1 MSRSPERL
9 TPMKLP
15 TAKLRPLK
23 LQKDMPA
30 KKALKQVLPTA
41 LFASVKARSTKVAEG
56 SSNVVKSLQSVKES
70 KSVKVALN
78 LLLVRPW
85 VLLLGFWAISLVGGA
100 LALEGMLSPRRLT
113 MDLPEA
119 VVEPEPVRT
128 SSLISI
134 SQSSDEIAGDAT
146 AQPVSEEVSPV
157 AVESASGL
165 PVLPLVG
172 FVGACAAGCLVMSRR
187 RAMARLSSARA
198 KGRVRKVR
206 ARTGTPVKAGVK
218 KPVVKKPVV
227 RQPVMAAVRSGAQKP
242 GTQKSGAQKSGAQ
255 KSGLQKA
262 GIPKT
267 VEKVAVASAAP
278 RQKKRRQRPRKAAG
292 VRPAAVGTSVVASR
306 ATAQRVIAKPQ
317 GGKRTTRR
325 SMRAASR
332 RQPMVSVVPAG
343 EANALDWPQGS
354 LAHQLDVRHRQAM

>member
-1 MSRSPERL
+1 MSRPSERS

-23 LQKDMPA
+23 LQKNTSV
-30 KKALKQVLPTA
+30 KKVAKQVLPGSLIT
-41 LFASVKARSTKVAEG
+41 SVKAQSSKVAEG

-70 KSVKVALN
+70 KGAKVALN

-85 VLLLGFWAISLVGGA
+85 VLLLGFWAVSLVGGA
-100 LALEGMLSPRRLT
+100 LALEGILSPRRLT

-119 VVEPEPVRT
+119 VVEAEPVQT

-134 SQSSDEIAGDAT
+134 SQSPDEIAGDAT
-146 AQPVSEEVSPV
+146 AEPVSAGVAPV
-157 AVESASGL
+157 AVDGASGL
-165 PVLPLVG
+165 PMLPLAG

-206 ARTGTPVKAGVK
+206 AQAGSSVKAGGK
-218 KPVVKKPVV
+218 KPVT
-227 RQPVMAAVRSGAQKP
+227 RQPAVVSVRTGSQN
-242 GTQKSGAQKSGAQ
+242 S
-255 KSGLQKA
+255 
-262 GIPKT
+262 
-267 VEKVAVASAAP
+267 VEKAAAASTAP

-292 VRPAAVGTSVVASR
+292 ARPAVAVGTRVVASR
-306 ATAQRVIAKPQ
+306 ATAQRVAAKPQ
-317 GGKRTTRR
+317 GGTRTTRR

-354 LAHQLDVRHRQAM
+354 LAHQLDLRHRKAM

>member
-1 MSRSPERL
+1 
-9 TPMKLP
+9 MKLP

-157 AVESASGL
+157 AVESASSL

-227 RQPVMAAVRSGAQKP
+227 RQPVMAAVR
-242 GTQKSGAQKSGAQ
+242 SGAQKSGAQ

>member
-1 MSRSPERL
+1 
-9 TPMKLP
+9 MKLP

-70 KSVKVALN
+70 KSVKIALN

-119 VVEPEPVRT
+119 VVEPEPMRT

-146 AQPVSEEVSPV
+146 AQPVSEEVSSV

-206 ARTGTPVKAGVK
+206 TRTGTPVKAGVK

-242 GTQKSGAQKSGAQ
+242 GTQKSGAQ

>member
-227 RQPVMAAVRSGAQKP
+227 RQPVMAAVRSGAQK
-242 GTQKSGAQKSGAQ
+242 SGAQ

>member
-227 RQPVMAAVRSGAQKP
+227 RQPVMAAVRSGAQK
-242 GTQKSGAQKSGAQ
+242 SGAQ

-306 ATAQRVIAKPQ
+306 ATAQRGIAKPQ

>member
-1 MSRSPERL
+1 
-9 TPMKLP
+9 MKLP

-227 RQPVMAAVRSGAQKP
+227 RQPVMAAVRSGAQK
-242 GTQKSGAQKSGAQ
+242 SGAQ